1 MASISQSEVYLPKV
15 TDDLP
20 TKLKTIFLNHQQI
33 EAIQHPA
40 NHKLLISPF
49 GGGKTVILTEIAKN
63 LLKVFIKF
71 KLCYTTY
78 DTHANKKFTL

>member
-1 MASISQSEVYLPKV
+1 MLKIVAGTIMASISQSEVSLPKV

-40 NHKLLISPF
+40 NHKLLIAPF
-49 GGGKTVILTEIAKN
+49 GGGKTVILTEIAKS
-63 LLKVFIKF
+63 LLKVF
-71 KLCYTTY
+71 Y
-78 DTHANKKFTL
+78 